1 MKRKSMIVWISTS
14 FIYIAFFCIIF
25 GGFIYIQTEKIFY
38 EKTAQLI
45 AAGVN
50 ANPDIEQV
58 LVSSLKKKNEIETNK
73 GKEILQQYGYTEEFK
88 INFNNH
94 QIFSKVLIS
103 VLLLITL
110 LFFYFGGSLVVS
122 NIIKR
127 KRIYNLAEYLY
138 DINQGIYRM
147 HTEKKEDEFSILED
161 ELYKTVMMLRESR
174 EREREEKEKLCNN
187 LADISHQLKTPL
199 TSMSLMIELLEISSI
214 KGEEAL
220 YIKSISAQI
229 NRLNYLVSS
238 LLILSK
244 IDADAMK
251 LEYKTINVYELVCVA
266 VEPLHLTIEKK
277 NQKLF
282 IKDNSD
288 VFFTGDFHWINEA
301 ILNIVKNCSE
311 HTPDGGEIS
320 IDYKQNPIC
329 TQITIED
336 NGKGFDK
343 KDIPHLFTR
352 FYKGANSSKDS
363 IGIGLALSNS
373 IIKKQNGEIIA
384 LNKETGGAKFIIKF
398 YTN

>member
-1 MKRKSMIVWISTS
+1 MNKKSIAVWFFTS
-14 FIYIAFFCIIF
+14 FLYITFFCVIF
-25 GGFIYIQTEKIFY
+25 GGFIYKQAEKGFY
-38 EKTAQLI
+38 EKTVQLI

-58 LVSSLKKKNEIETNK
+58 MVSSLKKKNETDINK
-73 GKEILQQYGYTEEFK
+73 GKEILEQYGYDKEFK
-88 INFNNH
+88 TNFNNH

-103 VLLLITL
+103 VFLLIAL
-110 LFFYFGGSLVVS
+110 LFFYFAGSILVS

-127 KRIYNLAEYLY
+127 KRIDDLAEYLY
-138 DINQGIYRM
+138 DINQGIYRIRA
-147 HTEKKEDEFSILED
+147 EKKEDEFSILED

-174 EREREEKEKLCNN
+174 EKEREEKEKLCNN

-199 TSMSLMIELLEISSI
+199 TSMSLMVELLEGSSI
-214 KGEEAL
+214 EGDEAL
-220 YIKSISAQI
+220 YIESISAQI
-229 NRLNYLVSS
+229 HRLNYLVSS

-244 IDADAMK
+244 IDADAMA
-251 LEYKTINVYELVCVA
+251 LEYTPINVNELVCVA
-266 VEPLHLTIEKK
+266 VEPLRLMIEKK
-277 NQKLF
+277 NQQLF
-282 IKDNSD
+282 IKDDND
-288 VFFTGDFHWINEA
+288 IFFTGDFHWTNEA

-311 HTPDGGEIS
+311 HTPNGGEIS

-363 IGIGLALSNS
+363 VGIGLALVNS

-384 LNKETGGAKFIIKF
+384 VNKETGGAKFIIKF